1 MANLNLSEI
10 TSKGKEHRA
19 KLLVNKVFKKEG
31 EMSNFAT
38 NKGLFNADA
47 LFVDGKKVPYNKKLA
62 DLIVSF
68 KGQRIKIELEGL
80 LAGRQLNLKL
90 N

>member
-31 EMSNFAT
+31 EMPNFAT
-38 NKGLFNADA
+38 DKGLFNADS

-68 KGQRIKIELEGL
+68 KGQRIKIELEG
-80 LAGRQLNLKL
+80 
-90 N
+90 